1 MKRVYYARAV
11 DDRNRAEV
19 LAEAIRIQ
27 GELVKYEIQ
36 LVDPV
41 AIGGERERLPEEVV
55 QTDLSLLKSCDA
67 VLMDMSIDRWT
78 YVGCVG
84 ELVYAHIWNIPSVV
98 WVANKSIAERKWLL
112 YHATRIVLSK
122 KQAYVQ
128 LLVLLGLQ
136 ANDMTPKIP

>member
-11 DDRNRAEV
+11 DDRNRTEV
-19 LAEAIRIQ
+19 LAEASRIQ
-27 GELVKYEIQ
+27 GELIKYEIE

-41 AIGGERERLPEEVV
+41 AIGGEHERLPEDVV
-55 QTDLSLLKSCDA
+55 QTDLSLLKSSDA

-98 WVANKSIAERKWLL
+98 WVANQSIAERKWLL
-112 YHATRIVLSK
+112 YHATKIALSK
-122 KQAYVQ
+122 NEAYVQ

-136 ANDMTPKIP
+136 SNDVTPLKP